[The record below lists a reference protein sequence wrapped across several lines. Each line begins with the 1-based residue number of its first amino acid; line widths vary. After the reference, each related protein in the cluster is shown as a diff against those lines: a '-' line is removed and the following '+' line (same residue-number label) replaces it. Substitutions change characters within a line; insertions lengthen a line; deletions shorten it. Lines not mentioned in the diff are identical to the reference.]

1 VHADFRNWHTIGVNW
16 TPGKLLYILD
26 GHVWAQTTG
35 SHVPNVPMH
44 LGLQTHVG
52 SNGKT
57 GTLPDSSTPSKV
69 GLQVDWIKVSSWG

>member
-1 VHADFRNWHTIGVNW
+1 
-16 TPGKLLYILD
+16 
-26 GHVWAQTTG
+26 
-35 SHVPNVPMH
+35 MH